1 MNGDWDTWRSVMAR
15 QINPASLPRGRLKD
29 RAPPLRPPW
38 ALGEAAFT
46 AACECCGNC
55 VEACPEKVLTVGT
68 SGYPEMDF
76 ARGGCNFCA
85 ACVEACPGTAL
96 TKNGHGPWS
105 ILAHFAPS
113 CLSLQG
119 IICRL
124 CEESCEARAIRFTPL
139 YGGLAL
145 PQIDASACS
154 GCGACVSACPAQA
167 IALGR

>member
-55 VEACPEKVLTVGT
+55 VEACPEKVLTAGA

-85 ACVEACPGTAL
+85 ACVACRASSAAFARSL
-96 TKNGHGPWS
+96 AKRGPS
-105 ILAHFAPS
+105 ASP
-113 CLSLQG
+113 
-119 IICRL
+119 
-124 CEESCEARAIRFTPL
+124 RFTAVWPCPRSTRPRVVAVGPAFRPARRRPSPL
-139 YGGLAL
+139 GDSPSHLGSLRRRAR
-145 PQIDASACS
+145 PS
-154 GCGACVSACPAQA
+154 G
-167 IALGR
+167 R